1 MTDFENELNDRQLE
15 AVKTTDGPVL
25 ILAGAGSGKTR
36 VLTYRTAY
44 LIEAEDVRPWN
55 IIAHTF
61 TNKAAREMKE
71 RIGKM
76 TGDAAKDIW
85 VSTFHS
91 TCLKIMF
98 SHAEKLGYRPGFEIA
113 DAADQKSVLKE
124 VCKRLNVDTKMY
136 KEKTLMNAISAA
148 KDELIDPQ
156 EYESRHYE
164 EFYRKVHIEVYKAY
178 QEQLFR
184 NNAMDFDTTTSKNI
198 CFICARQARSSE
210 RYS

>member
-1 MTDFENELNDRQLE
+1 MTDFEKELNDRQLE

-44 LIEAEDVRPWN
+44 LIDEAKVKPWN
-55 IIAHTF
+55 IIALTF

-91 TCLKIMF
+91 TCLRIMF
-98 SHAEKLGYRPGFEIA
+98 SHAEKLGYRPNFEVA
-113 DAADQKSVLKE
+113 DASDQKSVIKD
-124 VCKRLNVDTKMY
+124 VMKKLNVDT
-136 KEKTLMNAISAA
+136 
-148 KDELIDPQ
+148 
-156 EYESRHYE
+156 
-164 EFYRKVHIEVYKAY
+164 
-178 QEQLFR
+178 
-184 NNAMDFDTTTSKNI
+184 
-198 CFICARQARSSE
+198 
-210 RYS
+210 